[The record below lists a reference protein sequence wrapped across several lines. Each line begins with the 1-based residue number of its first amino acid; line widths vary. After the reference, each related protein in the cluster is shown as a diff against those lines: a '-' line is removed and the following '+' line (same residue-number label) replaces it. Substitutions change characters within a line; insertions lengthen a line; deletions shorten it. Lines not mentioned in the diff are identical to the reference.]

1 MNSIIEAGTI
11 IFIGATTEN
20 PGVSLNN
27 ALLSRCKLITLEKLE
42 RKAVVEILERALST
56 EDVPVVE
63 SEDAVETEG

>member
-1 MNSIIEAGTI
+1 M
-11 IFIGATTEN
+11 
-20 PGVSLNN
+20 SLNN